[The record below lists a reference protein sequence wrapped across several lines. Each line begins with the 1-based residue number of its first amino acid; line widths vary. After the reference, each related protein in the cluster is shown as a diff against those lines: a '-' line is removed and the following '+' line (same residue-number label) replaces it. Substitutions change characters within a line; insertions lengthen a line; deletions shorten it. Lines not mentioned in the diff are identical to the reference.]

1 MLRILSNQITANLE
15 DAIVKTLFSACNR
28 DVCNYGLGSNWW
40 KWNGLHSGLQ
50 ESKRQHR
57 ASISTFYWRP
67 TLLPVYTLLCLFPS
81 SFLFSFFGGEGGGIS
96 RRAVGGVK
104 NHSVSASYL
113 PPHCCQYTR
122 SFASFLLSHIG
133 LLSLVV
139 GYCIMGAFIFEELEK
154 VGIDK
159 PVNVSLCFLNFYS
172 TMK

>member
-1 MLRILSNQITANLE
+1 MSAITDLDQTDGSEMVCTLVCKNQNGNIEPLFQPFIE
-15 DAIVKTLFSACNR
+15 DPHCCQYTRSFASFPLPFSSLF
-28 DVCNYGLGSNWW
+28 LGG
-40 KWNGLHSGLQ
+40 K
-50 ESKRQHR
+50 
-57 ASISTFYWRP
+57 
-67 TLLPVYTLLCLFPS
+67 
-81 SFLFSFFGGEGGGIS
+81 GGGIS